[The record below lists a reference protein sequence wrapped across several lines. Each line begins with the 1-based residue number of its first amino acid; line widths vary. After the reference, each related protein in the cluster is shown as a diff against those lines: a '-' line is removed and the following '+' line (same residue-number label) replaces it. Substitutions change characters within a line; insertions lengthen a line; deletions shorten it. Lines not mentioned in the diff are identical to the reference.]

1 MPQTSPLTTDEVRMC
16 VIAHHKVRKLIKG
29 MAMIMCMEHLP
40 IPSKTTK
47 RVKNIMMNVGRNLLP
62 THMYQ
67 IEEVALV
74 IFVAVFN
81 IMIRNR

>member
-1 MPQTSPLTTDEVRMC
+1 MRDSPPQGQEIDQRDGHDYVHGTPPDS
-16 VIAHHKVRKLIKG
+16 IQNNK
-29 MAMIMCMEHLP
+29 
-40 IPSKTTK
+40 
-47 RVKNIMMNVGRNLLP
+47 KNIMMNVGRNLLP